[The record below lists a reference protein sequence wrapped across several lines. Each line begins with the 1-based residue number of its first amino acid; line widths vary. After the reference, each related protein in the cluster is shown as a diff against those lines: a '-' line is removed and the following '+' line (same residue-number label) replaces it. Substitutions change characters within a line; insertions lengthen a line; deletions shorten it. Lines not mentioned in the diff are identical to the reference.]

1 MLNSPLLRC
10 LKRGWPAT
18 TALLLTL
25 GCGSGVRAQVAA
37 TPSDWKVKSGTLVYL
52 DGERSTKAAIDH
64 LPDAAITS
72 VEGFAVGPAGS
83 TLRQMFGDSVFSDS
97 LATEFLV
104 ITTKARANAPATLA
118 LADRVHLSSGYVSQP
133 STVRVIAPKALAY
146 ITSHYPKAWLGGEV
160 LALTQ
165 KSTGTVKYRVQL
177 ADNWGFRYVS
187 FTLAGDFV
195 DDRMY

>member
-1 MLNSPLLRC
+1 MLKSSLLRC
-10 LKRGWPAT
+10 VKYSRPA
-18 TALLLTL
+18 AAGLLLTF
-25 GCGSGVRAQVAA
+25 GCIGLARAQVAA
-37 TPSDWKVKSGTLVYL
+37 TPSDWQVEPGTLVYL

-64 LPDAAITS
+64 LADAAIAS
-72 VEGFAVGPAGS
+72 VESCTIGPAGS
-83 TLRQMFGDSVFSDS
+83 TLRQMFGDSVFGDS
-97 LATEFLV
+97 VATGFLV
-104 ITTKARANAPATLA
+104 ITTKANANAPATLA
-118 LADRVHLSSGYVSQP
+118 LADRVHLSSGYSKQP

-146 ITSHYPKAWLGGEV
+146 ITSHYPKAWLGGDV
-160 LALTQ
+160 LMLTQ